1 MSVED
6 RTDRTLENEEV
17 SLVLSPAGLFPL
29 RTLPPRERDDRF
41 FCQRSWQA
49 GSISAGAGSGSRSSG
64 VPGKLVFA
72 VPFRSLLPRL
82 LEREIFHLLD
92 RRRSLPKTQIEPWKD
107 DTGCQPPSTV
117 ARQANFLAFPMAD
130 GGFSSRSESNRPS
143 SLLSGR
149 SLAQDFWQTSH
160 W

>member
-49 GSISAGAGSGSRSSG
+49 GNISAGAGSGSHSSG
-64 VPGKLVFA
+64 VPGKLVL
-72 VPFRSLLPRL
+72 PFPSGPCSPRL
-82 LEREIFHLLD
+82 LERDIFHHMD
-92 RRRSLPKTQIEPWKD
+92 GRRSLPKTQIEPWKD
-107 DTGCQPPSTV
+107 DRGY
-117 ARQANFLAFPMAD
+117 N
-130 GGFSSRSESNRPS
+130 
-143 SLLSGR
+143 
-149 SLAQDFWQTSH
+149 
-160 W
+160 